1 MINVGDEEFVDVESF
16 AEGLSE
22 THPDRKRK
30 LEIKEEKEAL
40 KYQKLAE
47 KEQKKTQKE
56 LKKHSA
62 EEFENTSEAT
72 EASVQNSVAGK
83 PTKEELKEKFE
94 TVSLD
99 VALPEEYDL
108 DYIESVDTE
117 KETEELHEKNSKKK
131 RKKKSKENKLNKGVL
146 ALLILSVCILLG
158 VSGYVT
164 VVFGNIPF
172 VTKWRN
178 IWIETAM
185 TTDQHKWLAT
195 SFFPEWLIDEVMSK
209 QVDIKDISV
218 TDLNGAKD
226 DDILGQKNLVVG
238 EKDSHGNV
246 VYAND
251 IEEGIV
257 ILEVQS
263 SNYKGKL
270 VLIDDSSRV
279 FISAT
284 DYKGSRG
291 EFICDYLEKENA
303 VIGVNASGFNDPG
316 GVGMGGTV
324 TGQCVAQ
331 GEYWGTY
338 NSMYTLVGLDTN
350 DRLVVGGIDNW
361 ENYNIRDGFQ
371 YRPSLIIDGVKVVE
385 DSAGWGL
392 QPRTVVGQAENG
404 VFMFLVMDGRQVGY
418 SLGATMEDCAD
429 ILLEYGAVTAGACDG
444 GSSSVIGYKGEIINK
459 PSTNMPTGRY
469 LPNAWL
475 VRSKSAE

>member
-1 MINVGDEEFVDVESF
+1 MINIGDEEFVDVESF
-16 AEGLSE
+16 ADGLSE

-40 KYQKLAE
+40 KL
-47 KEQKKTQKE
+47 QKKAYKE
-56 LKKHSA
+56 SKKYSS
-62 EEFENTSEAT
+62 EETENTNEAADGLHSGFSE
-72 EASVQNSVAGK
+72 NSAQEK
-83 PTKEELKEKFE
+83 PTKEELKEKFQA
-94 TVSLD
+94 VSLD

-108 DYIESVDTE
+108 DYIESDGAEE
-117 KETEELHEKNSKKK
+117 KEELQEETKKKK
-131 RKKKSKENKLNKGVL
+131 RKKKNKENKVSKGAVL
-146 ALLILSVCILLG
+146 LLIFSVCVFLA

-164 VVFGNIPF
+164 IVFGNIPF

-195 SFFPEWLIDEVMSK
+195 SFFPDWLIDDVMSK

-218 TDLNGAKD
+218 TDLDSSED

-238 EKDSHGNV
+238 ETDSHGNV

-251 IEEGIV
+251 IEEGIL
-257 ILEVQS
+257 ILEVKS
-263 SNYKGKL
+263 ANYRGKL
-270 VLIDDSSRV
+270 ILIDDSSRV

-291 EFICDYLEKENA
+291 EFICDYLKKENA
-303 VIGVNASGFNDPG
+303 VVGVNASGFYDPG

-361 ENYNIRDGFQ
+361 EDYNIRDGFQ
-371 YRPSLIIDGVKVVE
+371 YRPSLIINGVKVVE

-469 LPNAWL
+469 LPNVWL
-475 VRSKSAE
+475 VKSKSAE